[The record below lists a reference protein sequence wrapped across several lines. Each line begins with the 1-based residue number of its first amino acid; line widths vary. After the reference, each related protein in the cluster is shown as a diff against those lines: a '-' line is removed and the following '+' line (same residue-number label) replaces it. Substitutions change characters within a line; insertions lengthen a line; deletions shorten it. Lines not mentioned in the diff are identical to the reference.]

1 MSLGGLP
8 VPDHTLSRFPS
19 FLYKKEK
26 KKTHFPT
33 RARGFCF
40 VLSSELA
47 TAYVSATSGAVATA
61 LGLNALTKVQARPRS
76 LCVLGGPALS
86 RSAELRSC
94 GLLIAVILFVCLSC
108 SFQEAWDAVS
118 PGASAR
124 PLVCARPCL
133 GFSFFFFFLIRNVS
147 G

>member
-1 MSLGGLP
+1 M
-8 VPDHTLSRFPS
+8 
-19 FLYKKEK
+19 
-26 KKTHFPT
+26 
-33 RARGFCF
+33 
-40 VLSSELA
+40 
-47 TAYVSATSGAVATA
+47 SATSGAVATA

-76 LCVLGGPALS
+76 LCVLGGLALR

-124 PLVCARPCL
+124 PLVYARPCL
-133 GFSFFFFFLIRNVS
+133 GFSFFFFL
-147 G
+147 